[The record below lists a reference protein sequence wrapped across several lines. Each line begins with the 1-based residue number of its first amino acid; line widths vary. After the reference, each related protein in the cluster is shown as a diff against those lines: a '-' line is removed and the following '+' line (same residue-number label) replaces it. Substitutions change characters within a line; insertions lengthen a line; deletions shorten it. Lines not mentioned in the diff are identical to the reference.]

1 MSIPHKLA
9 AAMLASTA
17 IFAAVPAKADYFASF
32 NIQDGPRLSLFGYPN
47 PIPIGPNAI
56 IFGTFELDVNEGPI
70 TRADITAYDISV
82 SSSIGE
88 SFGTYGSSSLS
99 VSGLIVH
106 DGEIFFSAAGGS
118 IATSVEGTLHYSNLG
133 ISPHA
138 ISYDIWEPGGYVGY
152 ATYVDPLRALPVPGP
167 IAGAGL
173 PGLILASGGLLGWWR
188 RRQKPA

>member
-17 IFAAVPAKADYFASF
+17 IFAAVPDKADYVASF

-56 IFGTFELDVNEGPI
+56 ISGTFELDVNEGPI

-99 VSGLIVH
+99 VSGLIVQ
-106 DGEIFFSAAGGS
+106 DGEIFFSAAG
-118 IATSVEGTLHYSNLG
+118 
-133 ISPHA
+133 
-138 ISYDIWEPGGYVGY
+138 
-152 ATYVDPLRALPVPGP
+152 
-167 IAGAGL
+167 
-173 PGLILASGGLLGWWR
+173 
-188 RRQKPA
+188 

>member
-32 NIQDGPRLSLFGYPN
+32 NIQDGPPLSLFGFPN
-47 PIPIGPNAI
+47 PIVFGPDAV
-56 IFGTFELDVNEGPI
+56 IFGTFELDVNEGHI
-70 TRADITAYDISV
+70 TRADITAYDIGVASSV
-82 SSSIGE
+82 GDL
-88 SFGTYGSSSLS
+88 FGTYGSSSLT

-106 DGEIFFSAAGGS
+106 DGEIFFSADGGS
-118 IATSVEGTLHYSNLG
+118 ISTSVEGTLHYSNLE

-138 ISYDIWEPGGYVGY
+138 ISYDLWEPGGYVGY
-152 ATYVDPLRALPVPGP
+152 ATYVDPLLALPVPGP

-173 PGLILASGGLLGWWR
+173 PGLILAGGGLLGWCR
-188 RRQKPA
+188 RRRKIA